1 MLDRFMGLKVFG
13 RVAALGSLSAA
24 AREINASPTMVN
36 KHVGAIEDRL
46 GVKLLHRTT
55 RKVTLTEAG
64 RRYLDSIER
73 ILADLAEAD
82 AAATAERLEVTGTLR
97 LSAPVSF
104 GVRELVPTLS
114 DFFRLHPGLSIDI
127 GLNDRMV
134 DLVEEGW
141 DMALRIGTVRDQTM
155 TTRRLAPC
163 RMVLAASPDYL
174 DKHGTPRTSAD
185 LTSHNCL
192 AYTLAQ
198 TPSPDQWA
206 FGKDGQTAV
215 ALRGN
220 LRASNGDALVAA
232 AVLGQGLIYQPSF
245 LVRRDMEAGR
255 LMPIKLEVSMM
266 ELPGIFAVYPANRK
280 PPAKVRAVVDF
291 LVKRFKGTPPWDR
304 GLPAP

>member
-1 MLDRFMGLKVFG
+1 MLDRFIGFKVFG

-24 AREINASPTMVN
+24 AREIGASPTMVN
-36 KHVGAIEDRL
+36 KHIGAIEDRL
-46 GVKLLHRTT
+46 GVKLLYRTT
-55 RKVTLTEAG
+55 RKVMLTEAG

-82 AAATAERLEVTGTLR
+82 ATATAERLEVTGTLR

-104 GVRELVPTLS
+104 GVRELMPSLS
-114 DFFRLHPGLSIDI
+114 DFFRLHPGLRIDI

-141 DMALRIGTVRDQTM
+141 DMALRIGSVRDQTM
-155 TTRRLAPC
+155 TARKLAPC
-163 RMVLAASPDYL
+163 SMILAASPEYL
-174 DKHGTPRTSAD
+174 IKHGTPRTSAD
-185 LTSHNCL
+185 LTWHNCL

-198 TPSPDQWA
+198 TPLPDRWM

-215 ALRGN
+215 AVRGN

-245 LVRRDMEAGR
+245 LVHKEVEVGR
-255 LMPIKLEVSMM
+255 LTPIELEVAML

-280 PPAKVRAVVDF
+280 PPAKVRAVVNF
-291 LVKRFKGTPPWDR
+291 LIERFKGTPPWER
-304 GLPAP
+304 GLRAS

>member
-24 AREINASPTMVN
+24 AREIGASPTMVS

-73 ILADLAEAD
+73 VLADLAEAD
-82 AAATAERLEVTGTLR
+82 AAAIAERLEVTGTLR

-104 GVRELVPTLS
+104 GVRELVPNLS
-114 DFFRLHPGLSIDI
+114 DLFRLHPRLSIDI

-155 TTRRLAPC
+155 TARRLAPC
-163 RMVLAASPDYL
+163 HMILAASPEYL
-174 DKHGTPRTSAD
+174 AKHGTPRTSAD

-192 AYTLAQ
+192 AYTLVQ
-198 TPSPDQWA
+198 TLSLDRWI
-206 FGKDGQTAV
+206 FGKDGQTAIAV
-215 ALRGN
+215 RGN

-232 AVLGQGLIYQPSF
+232 AVLGQGLIYQPTF
-245 LVRRDMEAGR
+245 LLSKDIEAGR
-255 LMPIKLEVSMM
+255 LMPIKLDVSML
-266 ELPGIFAVYPANRK
+266 ELPGVFAVYPANRK

-291 LVKRFKGTPPWDR
+291 LVERFQGTPPWER
-304 GLPAP
+304 GLPVF

>member
-1 MLDRFMGLKVFG
+1 MLDRFLGLKVFG

-24 AREINASPTMVN
+24 AREIGASPTMVN
-36 KHVGAIEDRL
+36 KHVSAIEDRL

-73 ILADLAEAD
+73 VLADLAEAD
-82 AAATAERLEVTGTLR
+82 AVATAERLEVTGTLR

-104 GVRELVPTLS
+104 GVRELVPNLF
-114 DFFRLHPGLSIDI
+114 DVFRLHPGLSIDI

-141 DMALRIGTVRDQTM
+141 DMALRIGSVRDQTM
-155 TTRRLAPC
+155 TARRLAPC
-163 RMVLAASPDYL
+163 RMVLAASPEYL

-198 TPSPDQWA
+198 TPSPDQWM

-215 ALRGN
+215 AVRGN

-255 LMPIKLEVSMM
+255 LTPIKLEVSML
-266 ELPGIFAVYPANRK
+266 ELPGIFAVYPANQK
-280 PPAKVRAVVDF
+280 PPAKIRAVVDF
-291 LVKRFKGTPPWDR
+291 LVERFRGTPPWDR
-304 GLPAP
+304 GLSD